1 MKKFTADFETVTWLE
16 NKTWV
21 WAWAICEIGNENNLQ
36 IDNNI
41 NSFMKFCKEER
52 NAVFYFHNLP

>member
-41 NSFMKFCKEER
+41 DSFMKFCKEER

>member
-36 IDNNI
+36 INNNI
-41 NSFMKFCKEER
+41 DSFMEFCKEER